1 MWLTLSVFLKRVNNP
16 KGYNKGSMKLEEKI
30 KNYTDYFESIGMT
43 VNYADTVISHKID
56 NDGIVRNVE
65 TNALRFEV
73 EYKNCFYNFANKSWH
88 DDTCALTVYILPNGL
103 WSIWSSGMDDSVN
116 LGYFTGDVAKSTL
129 ETLVKKCKT
138 L

>member
-16 KGYNKGSMKLEEKI
+16 KGYNKDFMKLEEKI

-43 VNYADTVISHKID
+43 VNYADTVVSHKID

-65 TNALRFEV
+65 TDALDFEV
-73 EYKNCFYNFANKSWH
+73 EYKNCFYNFAKKSWH
-88 DDTCALTVYILPNGL
+88 VDTCALTVYILPNGL
-103 WSIWSSGMDDSVN
+103 WSICDSGMDDSKN
-116 LGYFTGDVAKSTL
+116 LGYFTGDVAKSIL